1 LRREPAHA
9 TIWSMEQEP
18 VIYRGEVRAMLFNIS
33 DIKGK
38 LDDII
43 QLLREDDGEE
53 EEEADP
59 EP

>member
-1 LRREPAHA
+1 
-9 TIWSMEQEP
+9 MEQEP

-33 DIKGK
+33 DIKGR

-53 EEEADP
+53 EEEADT